1 MSTNEEASR
10 LRDLQADVRD
20 QDDLERDIT
29 RQADKAL
36 ADKAEEND
44 IKRLEKTLVDRERVD
59 SQVRQAQ
66 QRLTQP
72 VGAATR
78 HRVENEL
85 KRLQMRKADLGK
97 DLKDIQQRIDERR
110 ESQGNST
117 VAHGSGRQPN
127 ESRREYLLRTGKIT
141 PFALMQEG
149 SRDGPLGN
157 LHDALVDAED
167 QQHEEEEEREQAKHH
182 PAVSHRDLALPDLDF
197 DASSESKSKRK
208 KVDRRSS
215 LGADSSASYVA
226 SDGDATSEGEE
237 FMPDTL
243 PETKPSRKRKQG
255 KATIELEDLSGVD
268 DGNEAIYQSRVQ
280 EWISR
285 RSSARRHADSH
296 HVDADL
302 NEEEEWLKPHP
313 TEPAMELDNG
323 LRVPGDISRF
333 LFPYQKTG
341 VQWLWELHQQTV
353 GGIIGDEMGLGKT
366 IQAISYLAALHHSNK
381 LTKPAI
387 VVCPA
392 TLMKQWVNEFHR
404 WWPPFRVSIL
414 HSSGSGMINLG
425 KESSREN
432 ALSSEMMSSRSSRHL
447 SAGQKA
453 AKKIIKRVTE
463 EGHVLVTTY
472 SGLQS
477 YADALVDVEWG
488 CAILDE
494 GHKIRNPDAG
504 ITFSCKE
511 LRTPH
516 RIILSG
522 TPMQNSLVD
531 LWSLFDFVFPMR
543 LGNLVTFKNQ
553 FEIPIRQGGYAS
565 ASNLQ
570 VQTAAKCAETLKDA
584 ISPYLLQRFKADV
597 TSDLPMKSEQVIF
610 CKLTQLQ
617 RTIYKRFLGSDDMK
631 SIIRGKR
638 NSLFG
643 IDILRK
649 ISNHP
654 DLADHTLRS
663 RDADYG
669 DAERSGK
676 MKVLKGLLEVWR
688 DTGHKTLVFT
698 QGRLMLD
705 IIEKFLGALGGFN
718 YLRMDGTT
726 PIKERQ
732 NLVDTFNNDPNIHVF
747 LLTTRVGGIGVNLTG
762 ADRVIIYDPDW
773 NPSTDLQARER
784 AWRLG
789 QKRDV
794 TIFRL
799 MTKGTIEE
807 KIYHRQI
814 FKQFLTNKITRD
826 PHQREGFQLSDL
838 YDLFTLTDEN
848 DDELETTKLFKN
860 AEVTYQEEAKEAHG
874 SKSKPAPTLK
884 EEDGITDI
892 NGIANVEEF
901 QNAAEEDNNAKT
913 SEDRIMH
920 GIFARSGVHSAVQH
934 DQIVNGKRVLRADPK
949 MIEAEARRVAN
960 EAAEEL
966 RKAEET
972 ARALPIGLPTWTGRF
987 GMGGRED
994 PRTGGSSARPAGAG
1008 PSSSDLLARLN
1019 PAAAAAAGQRTSGSD
1034 SPSARMPRGKEFM
1047 PLIRDYLAS
1056 QRGPTLSQSIVH
1068 HFNHYCSNP
1077 QRVAE
1082 FQESLKKVATL
1093 EHGRDRR
1100 GRWTLK
1106 PEFARN
1112 ASNRGR

>member
-1 MSTNEEASR
+1 VHRR
-10 LRDLQADVRD
+10 LG
-20 QDDLERDIT
+20 
-29 RQADKAL
+29 
-36 ADKAEEND
+36 
-44 IKRLEKTLVDRERVD
+44 
-59 SQVRQAQ
+59 
-66 QRLTQP
+66 QP

-78 HRVENEL
+78 HRQETEL
-85 KRLQMRKADLGK
+85 KRLEMRKADLGK
-97 DLKDIQQRIDERR
+97 DLKEIQDRIDARR
-110 ESQGNST
+110 QSQDNAT
-117 VAHGSGRQPN
+117 APHGSGRLPN
-127 ESRREYLLRTGKIT
+127 ESRRDYLLRTGKIT
-141 PFALMQEG
+141 PFALMNEG
-149 SRDGPLGN
+149 SRDGPLAN
-157 LHDALVDAED
+157 LQDALIDTED
-167 QQHEEEEEREQAKHH
+167 QQNEAEERERAKNL
-182 PAVSHRDLALPDLDF
+182 PAVSHRDLARPDLDF
-197 DASSESKSKRK
+197 ETVAPPKRRKLDRPSSP
-208 KVDRRSS
+208 
-215 LGADSSASYVA
+215 GADSSASYVA
-226 SDGDATSEGEE
+226 SDEGHVTSEDEE

-243 PETKPSRKRKQG
+243 PDTKSSRKRKPVKG
-255 KATIELEDLSGVD
+255 KEKNQLEDLSGVD
-268 DGNEAIYQSRVQ
+268 DGNETVYQARLQ

-285 RSSARRHADSH
+285 RSTARKNAENYSIEDDSP
-296 HVDADL
+296 
-302 NEEEEWLKPHP
+302 EQEEWLKPHP

-341 VQWLWELHQQTV
+341 VQWLWELHQQSV

-366 IQAISYLAALHHSNK
+366 IQAIAYLASLHHSQK

-387 VVCPA
+387 IVCPA

-404 WWPPFRVSIL
+404 WWPAFRVSIL

-432 ALSSEMMSSRSSRHL
+432 ALTSEMMGSYGSRHL

-453 AKKIIKRVTE
+453 AKKIIKRVIE
-463 EGHVLVTTY
+463 EGHILVTTY

-477 YADALVDVEWG
+477 YADTLVDVDWD

-553 FEIPIRQGGYAS
+553 FENPIRQGGYAS

-597 TSDLPMKSEQVIF
+597 TSDLPQKSEQVIF

-617 RTIYKRFLGSDDMK
+617 RSIYKRFLNSDDMA
-631 SIIRGKR
+631 SIVRGKR
-638 NSLFG
+638 NSLYG

-649 ISNHP
+649 ICNHP
-654 DLADHTLRS
+654 DLGDHTLRS
-663 RDADYG
+663 HDSDYG
-669 DAERSGK
+669 DSSRSGK
-676 MKVLKGLLEVWR
+676 MQVLKELLEVWR
-688 DTGHKTLVFT
+688 DTGHKTLLFS
-698 QGRLMLD
+698 QGRLTLD
-705 IIEKFLGALGGFN
+705 IIEKFLGTLGGFN
-718 YLRMDGTT
+718 YRRMDGTT

-732 NLVDTFNNDPNIHVF
+732 SMVDEFNNDPDLHVF

-838 YDLFTLTDEN
+838 YDLFTLEE
-848 DDELETTKLFKN
+848 DDDKELETTKLFKN
-860 AEVTYQEEAKEAHG
+860 AEVTYQEE
-874 SKSKPAPTLK
+874 SKDSGDKKGKSAVKPK
-884 EEDGITDI
+884 EEDI
-892 NGIANVEEF
+892 NELQGVAKVEEF
-901 QNAAEEDNNAKT
+901 KNTEEEDKNAKT

-920 GIFARSGVHSAVQH
+920 GIFARSGVHSALEH
-934 DQIVNGKRVLRADPK
+934 DQIVNGKRVIRADPK
-949 MIEAEARRVAN
+949 LIEAEARRIAN

-966 RKAEET
+966 RKAEQT
-972 ARALPIGLPTWTGRF
+972 ARTLPIGLPTWTGQF
-987 GMGGRED
+987 GMGGR
-994 PRTGGSSARPAGAG
+994 PQNGGSSARPRGAG
-1008 PSSSDLLARLN
+1008 PSSSSLLERLN
-1019 PAAAAAAGQRTSGSD
+1019 PAAAPADTSS
-1034 SPSARMPRGKEFM
+1034 SSSSTRMPRGKDFM

-1056 QRGPTLSQSIVH
+1056 RRGPTVTKMIVD
-1068 HFNHYCSNP
+1068 HFTHYCNNA

-1082 FQESLKKVATL
+1082 FQEMLKKVATL
-1093 EHGRDRR
+1093 TRGRDGR
-1100 GRWTLK
+1100 GLWTLK
-1106 PEFARN
+1106 PEFAKDSN
-1112 ASNRGR
+1112 ARGR

>member
-1 MSTNEEASR
+1 
-10 LRDLQADVRD
+10 
-20 QDDLERDIT
+20 
-29 RQADKAL
+29 
-36 ADKAEEND
+36 
-44 IKRLEKTLVDRERVD
+44 
-59 SQVRQAQ
+59 
-66 QRLTQP
+66 
-72 VGAATR
+72 
-78 HRVENEL
+78 
-85 KRLQMRKADLGK
+85 
-97 DLKDIQQRIDERR
+97 
-110 ESQGNST
+110 
-117 VAHGSGRQPN
+117 
-127 ESRREYLLRTGKIT
+127 
-141 PFALMQEG
+141 
-149 SRDGPLGN
+149 
-157 LHDALVDAED
+157 
-167 QQHEEEEEREQAKHH
+167 
-182 PAVSHRDLALPDLDF
+182 
-197 DASSESKSKRK
+197 
-208 KVDRRSS
+208 
-215 LGADSSASYVA
+215 
-226 SDGDATSEGEE
+226 
-237 FMPDTL
+237 
-243 PETKPSRKRKQG
+243 
-255 KATIELEDLSGVD
+255 
-268 DGNEAIYQSRVQ
+268 
-280 EWISR
+280 
-285 RSSARRHADSH
+285 
-296 HVDADL
+296 
-302 NEEEEWLKPHP
+302 
-313 TEPAMELDNG
+313 
-323 LRVPGDISRF
+323 
-333 LFPYQKTG
+333 
-341 VQWLWELHQQTV
+341 
-353 GGIIGDEMGLGKT
+353 
-366 IQAISYLAALHHSNK
+366 
-381 LTKPAI
+381 
-387 VVCPA
+387 
-392 TLMKQWVNEFHR
+392 
-404 WWPPFRVSIL
+404 
-414 HSSGSGMINLG
+414 
-425 KESSREN
+425 
-432 ALSSEMMSSRSSRHL
+432 
-447 SAGQKA
+447 
-453 AKKIIKRVTE
+453 
-463 EGHVLVTTY
+463 
-472 SGLQS
+472 
-477 YADALVDVEWG
+477 
-488 CAILDE
+488 
-494 GHKIRNPDAG
+494 
-504 ITFSCKE
+504 
-511 LRTPH
+511 
-516 RIILSG
+516 
-522 TPMQNSLVD
+522 
-531 LWSLFDFVFPMR
+531 MR

-584 ISPYLLQRFKADV
+584 ISPYLLQRFKAD
-597 TSDLPMKSEQVIF
+597 
-610 CKLTQLQ
+610 

-631 SIIRGKR
+631 SIVRGKR

-654 DLADHTLRS
+654 DLADHALRS
-663 RDADYG
+663 READYG

-705 IIEKFLGALGGFN
+705 IIEKFLGVLGGFN
-718 YLRMDGTT
+718 SRRMDGTT

-732 NLVDTFNNDPNIHVF
+732 NLVDEFNNNPEIHVF

-848 DDELETTKLFKN
+848 DEELETTKLFKN
-860 AEVTYQEEAKEAHG
+860 AEVTYQEEAKDVPG
-874 SKSKPAPTLK
+874 SKNIKPGPTPK
-884 EEDGITDI
+884 AEDDITDI

-901 QNAAEEDNNAKT
+901 QNAAEEDKNAKT

-934 DQIVNGKRVLRADPK
+934 DQIVNGKRGVRADPK

-994 PRTGGSSARPAGAG
+994 PRAGGSSARPAGVG

-1019 PAAAAAAGQRTSGSD
+1019 PAAAAAAGQRASGSD
-1034 SPSARMPRGKEFM
+1034 SPSARMPRGKDFM
-1047 PLIRDYLAS
+1047 PLIRDYLAC

-1093 EHGRDRR
+1093 QHGRDRR

-1106 PEFARN
+1106 PEFARHT
-1112 ASNRGR
+1112 SNRER

>member
-1 MSTNEEASR
+1 MTTNDEASR
-10 LRDLQADVRD
+10 LRDLQADVRN

-44 IKRLEKTLVDRERVD
+44 IKRLEKALVDRERVD
-59 SQVRQAQ
+59 SQIRQSRH
-66 QRLTQP
+66 RLTQP

-78 HRVENEL
+78 RRLENEL
-85 KRLQMRKADLGK
+85 ERLQICKTDLGK
-97 DLKDIQQRIDERR
+97 DLRDIQQRIDERR
-110 ESQGNST
+110 ESQGNAT
-117 VAHGSGRQPN
+117 VAHGSGRLAN
-127 ESRREYLLRTGKIT
+127 ESRRDYLLRTGKIT
-141 PFALMQEG
+141 PFASMQEG
-149 SRDGPLGN
+149 TRDGPLAN
-157 LHDALVDAED
+157 LHDALVDTED
-167 QQHEEEEEREQAKHH
+167 QQKEEEEREQAKHL
-182 PAVSHRDLALPDLDF
+182 PAASHRDLARPDFGF
-197 DASSESKSKRK
+197 DEVSRTKRRKADRQVSSE
-208 KVDRRSS
+208 
-215 LGADSSASYVA
+215 AESSASYVA
-226 SDGDATSEGEE
+226 SEEADVTSEDEE
-237 FMPDTL
+237 FIPDTL
-243 PETKPSRKRKQG
+243 PDTKSSRKRKQG
-255 KATIELEDLSGVD
+255 KAKNELEDLSGLD
-268 DGNEAIYQSRVQ
+268 DGNEVIYQTRVR

-285 RSSARRHADSH
+285 RSSARRQTGSPSIED
-296 HVDADL
+296 DP
-302 NEEEEWLKPHP
+302 NEEEWLKPHP

-366 IQAISYLAALHHSNK
+366 IQAISYLAALHHSNM

-387 VVCPA
+387 IVCPA

-425 KESSREN
+425 KESSREK
-432 ALSSEMMSSRSSRHL
+432 ALSSEMMDSRSSRHL

-477 YADALVDVEWG
+477 YADALVDVEWS

-597 TSDLPMKSEQVIF
+597 TSDLPQKSEQVIF

-617 RTIYKRFLGSDDMK
+617 RTIYQRFLGSDDMK

-638 NSLFG
+638 NSLYG

-663 RDADYG
+663 HDADYG

-676 MKVLKGLLEVWR
+676 MQVLKGLLEVWR
-688 DTGHKTLVFT
+688 DTGHKTLLFT

-705 IIEKFLGALGGFN
+705 IIEKFLGILGGFN
-718 YLRMDGTT
+718 YRRMDGST

-732 NLVDTFNNDPNIHVF
+732 PLVDTFNNDPDIHVF

-814 FKQFLTNKITRD
+814 FKQFMTNKITRD
-826 PHQREGFQLSDL
+826 PHQREGFELSDL

-848 DDELETTKLFKN
+848 DNELETTRLFKN
-860 AEVTYQEEAKEAHG
+860 AEVTYQEEGKDPRG
-874 SKSKPAPTLK
+874 SKNKLVPTPRK
-884 EEDGITDI
+884 EDGINDI
-892 NGIANVEEF
+892 HGVANVEEF
-901 QNAAEEDNNAKT
+901 QNITEEEKNAKT

-920 GIFARSGVHSAVQH
+920 GIFARSGVHSALEH
-934 DQIVNGKRVLRADPK
+934 DQIVNGKRVVRADPK

-994 PRTGGSSARPAGAG
+994 PRAGGSSARPAGAG

-1019 PAAAAAAGQRTSGSD
+1019 PAAAGQRTPDTNAS
-1034 SPSARMPRGKEFM
+1034 SARMPRGKDFV
-1047 PLIRDYLAS
+1047 PLICNYLAS
-1056 QRGPTLSQSIVH
+1056 QRGPTFSQSIVE
-1068 HFNHYCSNP
+1068 HFNPYCSNP

-1093 EHGRDRR
+1093 KHGRDRR

-1112 ASNRGR
+1112 ANTRGQ